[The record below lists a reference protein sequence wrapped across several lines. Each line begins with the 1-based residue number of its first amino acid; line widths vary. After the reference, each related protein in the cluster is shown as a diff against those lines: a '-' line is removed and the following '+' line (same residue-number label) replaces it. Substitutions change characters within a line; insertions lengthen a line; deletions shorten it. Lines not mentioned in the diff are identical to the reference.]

1 MNAWMKCAP
10 NVPQFIQYCALRF
23 CRFHWLFLRIWNT
36 LFSSINGWVC
46 VCVYVYESEHECVI
60 CSPCEYAIFGVLF
73 QKSIY
78 IYEKKSER
86 HTTGKMIIVCFVVRC
101 KWAVCGASRA
111 GSVFGFSSH
120 KRYYSLPIYMQRDRH
135 TNTKKRAAEER
146 NKQTH
151 KQNMNWQRCNAL
163 QQWQWSVIDF
173 LILCLRTGAGAYSHY
188 C

>member
-1 MNAWMKCAP
+1 MNEMRPKRTTIHSVLC
-10 NVPQFIQYCALRF
+10 VCTIFSISLIIFTYLKYSLF
-23 CRFHWLFLRIWNT
+23 VYKWL
-36 LFSSINGWVC
+36 G